1 MATESNGVKNKICET
16 IKKFR
21 FMKRMSA
28 RELALKTGIA
38 PSNLSAIEKGER
50 VPKLD
55 MCNKIAN
62 ALGVDPVELCGLE
75 LTEVDEKR
83 LLMKLL
89 TKYADKI
96 EIAKVEDEN
105 GEKYDSKGRSI
116 VTLPIEFADFT
127 LRYTKHID
135 DVKFAVDGI
144 DKSSPKYELLKA
156 NAEDEL
162 NYWLDMYPVYD
173 AVSIA
178 KHDME
183 LAAIFYDDTE
193 TEEEHS
199 NNAIDF
205 DLVNTTSSLMYI
217 KFKNDFWF
225 YQSEYIIPNRN
236 AEWRAKHTN
245 RDDE

>member
-1 MATESNGVKNKICET
+1 MESNVVKNKVCEA

-21 FMKRMSA
+21 LMKRMSA
-28 RELALKTGIA
+28 RELASRTGIA
-38 PSNLSAIEKGER
+38 ASNLSVIEKGER

-55 MCNKIAN
+55 MCKKIAN
-62 ALGVDPVELCGLE
+62 VLMVDPIELCGLE

-96 EIAKVEDEN
+96 EIAKVKDEN
-105 GEKYDSKGRSI
+105 GNQINDSKGRSI
-116 VTLPIEFADFT
+116 ATLPIDFADFA

-135 DVKFAVDGI
+135 DVKLAVEGI
-144 DKSSPKYELLKA
+144 DKADPRYERLKA

-178 KHDME
+178 KKDME
-183 LAAIFYDDTE
+183 LATILYDDSDS
-193 TEEEHS
+193 EEVHS

-205 DLVNTTSSLMYI
+205 DLVNTTSSLTDVE
-217 KFKNDFWF
+217 FKNDFWF
-225 YQSEYIIPNRN
+225 FQSEYIIPNRN